1 MELLLLHLIVLGCC
15 VSIFIFLQV
24 FSIYSLISPVTYGRC
39 TCLSRHLGKDNLAQ
53 ASWSHLISAQIVSFY
68 FRTLFLKAALHET
81 YNLLHRHP
89 PVHLYIHKK
98 WVVTGYYLACITC
111 CCEKQGWGKCKLLV
125 KNGPNY
131 SLETLIYS
139 FIYFVVVFNTKDSR

>member
-1 MELLLLHLIVLGCC
+1 MLHLIVLGCC

-39 TCLSRHLGKDNLAQ
+39 TCPSKHLGKDNLAQ

-81 YNLLHRHP
+81 YNLLQRHP
-89 PVHLYIHKK
+89 PVHLYHSHGDPTSLAPHERLTDLA
-98 WVVTGYYLACITC
+98 VVPREKAHTGAAAREQPRASPVIAT
-111 CCEKQGWGKCKLLV
+111 
-125 KNGPNY
+125 
-131 SLETLIYS
+131 
-139 FIYFVVVFNTKDSR
+139 